1 MDLHMPKNLTE
12 FGDLLDTVVDPVL
25 WVVTAR
31 FGDEQSGLIATF
43 VQNASLVPSLP
54 RMLAAIAKHH
64 YTWNLIENSRSFALH
79 LVGETRL
86 EWVDRFGLHS
96 GRMSDKFTNLQTTR
110 GTTGSPLLED
120 AVLWMEC
127 RVEASLD
134 TGDRTVYLAEVVD
147 VGTGADDKPLRLKR
161 MLELL
166 PEHQRSELQRMT
178 ANDITLDTAAI
189 SAWRV
194 GENKPVRTES
204 P

>member
-1 MDLHMPKNLTE
+1 MSKNLTE

-43 VQNASLVPSLP
+43 VQNASLVPALP

-64 YTWNLIENSRSFALH
+64 YTWNLIENSQSFALH

-96 GRMSDKFTNLQTTR
+96 GRMSDKFTALQTTR

-120 AVLWMEC
+120 AILWMEC

-194 GENKPVRTES
+194 NENKPVRTEA

>member
-1 MDLHMPKNLTE
+1 MSKNLTE

-43 VQNASLVPSLP
+43 VQNASLVPALP

-64 YTWNLIENSRSFALH
+64 YTWNLIENSQSFALH

-96 GRMSDKFTNLQTTR
+96 GRMSDKFTALQTTR

-120 AVLWMEC
+120 AILWMEC
-127 RVEASLD
+127 RIETSLD
-134 TGDRTVYLAEVVD
+134 IGDRTVYLAEVLN
-147 VGTGADDKPLRLKR
+147 VGTGVDDTPLRLKR
-161 MLELL
+161 MLEHL
-166 PEHQRSELQRMT
+166 PEHQRSELRRMT
-178 ANDITLDTAAI
+178 ANDIALDAAAI
-189 SAWRV
+189 SAWRIGKDMSV
-194 GENKPVRTES
+194 GSENQ
-204 P
+204 